1 MDQYTPEVQAAH
13 TVKTWPT
20 PPGFKTVKEP
30 GPVAARIW
38 PFAVNDVRGM
48 AFVDALKA
56 FVAVASAVL
65 AVKSALLAAESA
77 VEAVAVAEEA
87 KSLAA
92 LTAINCFPI

>member
-38 PFAVNDVRGM
+38 PFTVNDVRGM

-56 FVAVASAVL
+56 FVAARRAVL
-65 AVKSALLAAESA
+65 AVELALFAVESA
-77 VEAVAVAEEA
+77 VKAFEDAVVAR
-87 KSLAA
+87 S
-92 LTAINCFPI
+92 

>member
-38 PFAVNDVRGM
+38 PFTVNDVRGM
-48 AFVDALKA
+48 AFVDAIKA
-56 FVAVASAVL
+56 FVAVVSAVL
-65 AVKSALLAAESA
+65 AVEHALLAAESA
-77 VEAVAVAEEA
+77 TEAAEDAEKA

-92 LTAINCFPI
+92 LTALGVAA

>member
-38 PFAVNDVRGM
+38 PFTVNDVRGM
-48 AFVDALKA
+48 AFLDALKA
-56 FVAVASAVL
+56 FVAARRAVL
-65 AVKSALLAAESA
+65 AVELALFAVESA
-77 VEAVAVAEEA
+77 VKAFEDAVVAR
-87 KSLAA
+87 S
-92 LTAINCFPI
+92 